1 MRRILIAMLSLV
13 AAVVLVAAPA
23 EAQKAKA
30 KKEFD
35 KGVTAMDSH
44 DYKTALGHFQAAYDA
59 APHWMVLGHIGN
71 CQAKLNDP
79 VNAIKAYEQFL
90 KDGGDDIDAEQ
101 RTAARQNLEEQRRKV
116 GVLHLLVKPKE
127 STVSIDG
134 DSYGNPPFE
143 EILLKAG
150 PHHIIVVRGED
161 EIEQD
166 FTIEAGKEKTMKIY
180 PKDDTVAAIVAPVP
194 APQPEPAPQPA
205 PKTGPSLVEEDA
217 APYMDTA
224 PEPKATPEP
233 EPEPV
238 APPPPTEGLIKVAAN
253 IEGAAVELDGAAAG
267 SVPFEQT
274 VVSGDHQVVVTS
286 EGYLPYTTTVTVTG
300 GMASAVDVS
309 LVSETEKPSRTNAGF
324 IASAAVAG
332 VGLVTGVIGWGIFG
346 KNNATVNNYED
357 TMKSTQWSAWRV
369 SNCETATKP
378 DGTSASANDA
388 DWDYY
393 CNELVI
399 TRNDAQDKSKVG
411 LGLGIAGSVL
421 FVAGGTMAALFF
433 FKPELFFGAESDGN
447 VTLVPVATND
457 QLGLVLGGEF

>member
-1 MRRILIAMLSLV
+1 MRRILIATIALV
-13 AAVVLVAAPA
+13 AAMVLIASPA
-23 EAQKAKA
+23 DAQKAKA

-35 KGVTAMDSH
+35 KGVAAMDAH
-44 DYKTALGHFQAAYDA
+44 DYKVALVHFQSAYDA
-59 APHWMVLGHIGN
+59 APHWAVLGHIGN
-71 CQAKLNDP
+71 CHTKLNDP
-79 VNAIKAYEQFL
+79 VNAIKAYERFL
-90 KDGGDDIDAEQ
+90 KDGGEDIDAEQ
-101 RTAARQNLEEQRRKV
+101 RAAARQSLEDQRKKV

-134 DSYGNPPFE
+134 ESYGSPPYD

-166 FTIEAGKEKTMKIY
+166 FNIDAGKEKTMKIY

-194 APQPEPAPQPA
+194 APEPAPT
-205 PKTGPSLVEEDA
+205 PKTGPSLVEDDA

-224 PEPKATPEP
+224 PEPKTSPKPEP
-233 EPEPV
+233 AEP
-238 APPPPTEGLIKVAAN
+238 APPAEGVIKVAAN
-253 IEGAAVELDGAAAG
+253 VEGATVELDGAAVGAA
-267 SVPFEQT
+267 PFEQT
-274 VVSGDHQVVVTS
+274 VLAGEHQVVVTA
-286 EGYLPYTTTVTVTG
+286 EGYLPYTTTVTVDG

-324 IASAAVAG
+324 IASSVVAG
-332 VGLVTGVIGWGIFG
+332 VGLVTGIIGWGVYG
-346 KNNATVNNYED
+346 KNKATVNNYED
-357 TMKSTQWSAWRV
+357 TMSTVQWQTWGV
-369 SNCETATKP
+369 ENCETATKP
-378 DGTSASANDA
+378 DGTSASSNDA

-399 TRNDAQDKSKVG
+399 TRNDAEDKSKIG

-433 FKPELFFGAESDGN
+433 FKPELFFGTESEGN

-457 QLGLVLGGEF
+457 HLGLVLSGEF